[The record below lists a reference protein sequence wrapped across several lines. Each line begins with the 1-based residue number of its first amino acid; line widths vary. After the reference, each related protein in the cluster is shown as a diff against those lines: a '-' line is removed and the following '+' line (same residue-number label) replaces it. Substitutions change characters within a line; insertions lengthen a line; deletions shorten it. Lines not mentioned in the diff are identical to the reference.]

1 MLRGFDAIALHG
13 RPNSILRSFTPKH
26 LSLPLPNLISKRH
39 PPTSSSSS
47 SSSHV
52 SYILL
57 AYRRLEQS
65 AELRRA
71 PALTMRS
78 PHRPCFLAL
87 PVLLLLLLIGA
98 VLSASAAAS
107 SGKALGG
114 WTPIKD
120 VNDPHVLE
128 IAQFAVSEHNKQANS
143 GLALD
148 KVVKGETQVVSGANY
163 RLVLSASDGSGASA
177 RYEAVVWEKPWEK
190 FRQLTSFKK
199 LVNS

>member
-1 MLRGFDAIALHG
+1 MPRRFDAIALHA
-13 RPNSILRSFTPKH
+13 RPISILRSFTSRYLP
-26 LSLPLPNLISKRH
+26 LPLPNLISKRH
-39 PPTSSSSS
+39 SPT
-47 SSSHV
+47 SSHV

-57 AYRRLEQS
+57 ACRLQQS

-71 PALTMRS
+71 PAPTMRS
-78 PHRPCFLAL
+78 PRRPCFLAL
-87 PVLLLLLLIGA
+87 PVLLLVLLGA
-98 VLSASAAAS
+98 VLPAPAAAS

-120 VNDPHVLE
+120 VNDPHVQE
-128 IAQFAVSEHNKQANS
+128 IAQFAVSEHNKQANAA
-143 GLALD
+143 LALG
-148 KVVKGETQVVSGANY
+148 KVAKGETQVVSGTNY

-177 RYEAVVWEKPWEK
+177 KYEAVVWEKPWEK